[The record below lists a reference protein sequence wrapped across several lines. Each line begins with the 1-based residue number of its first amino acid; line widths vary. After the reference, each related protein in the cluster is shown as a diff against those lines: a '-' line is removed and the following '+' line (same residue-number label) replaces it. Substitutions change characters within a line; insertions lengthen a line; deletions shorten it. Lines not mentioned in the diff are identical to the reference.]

1 MNVDV
6 CFGECLGGCVWG
18 DSCVC
23 DCVWVKSVCSGGDS
37 CVCVFR
43 ECVWGEGS
51 VANVCVC
58 LRIKDD
64 YFN

>member
-1 MNVDV
+1 M
-6 CFGECLGGCVWG
+6 
-18 DSCVC
+18 
-23 DCVWVKSVCSGGDS
+23 
-37 CVCVFR
+37 CVCVLFR
-43 ECVWGEGS
+43 ECVSGEGS